1 MLETQLHF
9 VSAIVILLAA
19 IVSIY
24 LTIRLKGNLRKL
36 SAILSIFILTHS
48 IYHILEF
55 FGSTQLAE
63 GIFEPLSVAV
73 LIFFG
78 VVYSGIARPKKNS
91 TNSIALAAWNP
102 SVLSVFIDN
111 ITPIL
116 LLVALGIFIRLAII
130 SKSIRTFQFQISIFI
145 IIWILGEIAGIL
157 QNSGILNL
165 SSLQSDIGLEIHVIS
180 MVFFSVMLWLRY
192 YYSRSAEKMI

>member
-9 VSAIVILLAA
+9 VSAIVVLLAA

-24 LTIRLKGNLRKL
+24 LTIRLNGNLRKL
-36 SAILSIFILTHS
+36 SAILTIFILTHS

-55 FGSTQLAE
+55 SGSTQVAE
-63 GIFEPLSVAV
+63 DIFEPLSVAV

-78 VVYSGIARPKKNS
+78 IVYTNIASPKKSS
-91 TNSIALAAWNP
+91 TTIPLAAWNP
-102 SVLSVFIDN
+102 SVLSVLVDN

-116 LLVALGIFIRLAII
+116 LIVALGIFIRLAII
-130 SKSIRTFQFQISIFI
+130 SKSVRTFQFQISVFI

-180 MVFFSVMLWLRY
+180 MVFLSMMLWLRY